1 MTTAPRSVPLGT
13 AADELGVTPARVRAL
28 LASGALT
35 AGPDGGVAAEQLA
48 DLVRRGTVR
57 SADLAAVEGA
67 LDRALR
73 RRLPALLEEVL
84 APALRAVRD
93 EVAAGLGP
101 LSGEVATAIADVE
114 VTTRQLAEAQDAV
127 RTLRASLTAERERS
141 AGLERR
147 VASLSTALEQQPTG
161 LFRRRRRAAVPAP
174 V

>member
-1 MTTAPRSVPLGT
+1 VPLST

-28 LASGALT
+28 VASGALPT
-35 AGPDGGVAAEQLA
+35 GPDGGVAADALA

-73 RRLPALLEEVL
+73 RRLPALLEETL
-84 APALRAVRD
+84 LPALGAVRD

-101 LSGEVATAIADVE
+101 LTDEVATAIADVE
-114 VTTRQLAEAQDAV
+114 VTTRQLAEAQESV
-127 RTLRASLTAERERS
+127 RSLRAQLSAERERS
-141 AGLERR
+141 AALERR
-147 VASLSTALEQQPTG
+147 VASLSAALEQQPSG
-161 LFRRRRRAAVPAP
+161 LFRRRRAVVPAS